1 MTMKAAA
8 ISLTLAVL
16 AGCASS
22 GIASRAGDAPGL
34 DVAVQSAGPPLRKV
48 HYWSEY
54 AGWRPLGADQLVIW
68 QTEQV
73 GYLVRVSQPS
83 QGLQSANAIQ
93 LTTMRN
99 GWVRSGID
107 SVKFS
112 GGECQIVEIRDVDFR
127 TPKREGPRVGT
138 ASGGRMAARPG

>member
-8 ISLTLAVL
+8 IALILAVL

-22 GIASRAGDAPGL
+22 GIARRAGDAPGL

-54 AGWRPLGADQLVIW
+54 AGWQPLRADQLVIW

-73 GYLVRVSQPS
+73 GYLVRVSQPC
-83 QGLQSANAIQ
+83 QGIQSANTIQ
-93 LTTMRN
+93 LTAMRN
-99 GWVRSGID
+99 EWVRSGID

-127 TPKREGPRVGT
+127 TPKR
-138 ASGGRMAARPG
+138 